1 LSDDGEE
8 SRYDESDVRVR
19 PSRKGTRPR
28 TKNRPAHEA
37 AVDGMVTAVDRGR
50 YTVLVDPEGPG
61 RHAVTATRAR
71 ELGKDALVT
80 GDRVALVVL
89 GARQADADG
98 L

>member
-19 PSRKGTRPR
+19 PNRKGTRPR

-37 AVDGMVTAVDRGR
+37 AVDGMVIAVDRGR
-50 YTVLVDPEGPG
+50 YTVLVDPDGPS

-80 GDRVALVVL
+80 GDRVALV
-89 GARQADADG
+89 GDTTGDDG
-98 L
+98 